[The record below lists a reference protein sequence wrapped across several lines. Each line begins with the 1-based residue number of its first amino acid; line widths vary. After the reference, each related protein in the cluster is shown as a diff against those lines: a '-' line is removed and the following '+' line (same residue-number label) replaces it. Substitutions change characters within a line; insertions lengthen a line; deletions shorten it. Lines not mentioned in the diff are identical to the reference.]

1 MQNETYPID
10 ENSVLYNLEY
20 IGVTKIG
27 TFLVGVDMPPV
38 IVINLSTRVDRREK
52 TIETMREAKIPFM
65 FFTAKPHTNP
75 TRGCLESHVSIVKWA
90 QEKAHPRVCI
100 FEDDFVIQHPLRE
113 VPIFPEDWS
122 MIYLGGFCTHI
133 KKWDPILSGN
143 NAACATTYYD
153 NIWIKGT
160 FYCDHA
166 YFVRDTMYKKIID
179 EGWVYDR
186 EIDRFYTSEIHD
198 KPEYDVYM
206 SYLQYVIQYE
216 GWSDIDKKIKFTNF
230 NWPKPGERFG
240 IP

>member
-1 MQNETYPID
+1 MEETYPID
-10 ENSVLYNLEY
+10 ENFVYNSEY

-75 TRGCLESHVSIVKWA
+75 TRGCLESHISVVKWA
-90 QEKAHPRVCI
+90 QEKGYPHVCI
-100 FEDDFVIQHPLRE
+100 FEDDFTIQFPLRE
-113 VPIFPEDWS
+113 IPDFPKDWS
-122 MIYLGGFCTHI
+122 MVYLGGFCTHI
-133 KKWDPILSGN
+133 KKWEPILNVQDSVTHYN
-143 NAACATTYYD
+143 

-166 YFVRDTMYKKIID
+166 YFVRDTMYKKIIE

-206 SYLQYVIQYE
+206 TYLQYVIQYE

-230 NWPKPGERFG
+230 TWPKPGERFG